1 MSGGLSRQAVN
12 VAMTYI
18 GLLDRGPD
26 QSGWDFWVR
35 AVNTGTSPQRLI
47 EQFLAGTEYRDRVS

>member
-1 MSGGLSRQAVN
+1 VQ

-26 QSGWDFWVR
+26 ASGWSFWLGRVQ
-35 AVNTGTSPQRLI
+35 AGTSPQRLI
-47 EQFLAGTEYRDRVS
+47 EQFLTAPEYRRRVL